1 MHVTAL
7 TIVLVV
13 AALPTIQALTC
24 AAPFKAL
31 ANRWCVVANISVP
44 DVAHTWLGARSACQS
59 IKGDLI
65 ILDKHEK
72 LRALT
77 AHLDTELTGER
88 LTHPLWVGGR
98 GYSGVWW
105 WVNGRPVNL
114 LSHLFIPDEPNMKQG
129 LFSAMLVKSGKRRY
143 MVSVDNTET
152 IPGYICET

>member
-1 MHVTAL
+1 M
-7 TIVLVV
+7 V

-31 ANRWCVVANISVP
+31 DDKWCVVVNISVP
-44 DVAHTWLGARSACQS
+44 DVAHPWLGARSACQS

-88 LTHPLWVGGR
+88 LTYSLWVGGR

-105 WVNGRPVNL
+105 WVDGRPMNL
-114 LSHLFIPDEPNMKQG
+114 VSHLWIPEQPNIKQG
-129 LFSAMLVKSGKRRY
+129 LSSTMLIKSGKRRH
-143 MVSVDNTET
+143 MVSVSNEQIT
-152 IPGYICET
+152 PGYICEK